1 MLKTKQVASNFL
13 DQSKRHEWTIEER
26 TGYFKVY
33 HMMATCVDIFRIPF
47 RGKVFIFFLPSKI
60 FFSSIKKNIQML
72 QLEHVCPKAYN
83 FSYTIIYSNP
93 KTKIRLCKRCWSLLL
108 HSAMIH
114 WYSRKVPWKLIV
126 PLRSLS

>member
-83 FSYTIIYSNP
+83 FSCTIIYSNP
-93 KTKIRLCKRCWSLLL
+93 KTKDKTF
-108 HSAMIH
+108 
-114 WYSRKVPWKLIV
+114 
-126 PLRSLS
+126 